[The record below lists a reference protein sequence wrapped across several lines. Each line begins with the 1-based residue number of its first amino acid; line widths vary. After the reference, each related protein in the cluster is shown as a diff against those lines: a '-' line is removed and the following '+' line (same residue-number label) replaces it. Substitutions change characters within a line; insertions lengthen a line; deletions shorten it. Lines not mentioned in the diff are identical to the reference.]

1 MRLKLDNILIV
12 NTFGIGDVLF
22 STPLVEEIKRNL
34 PQSNIH
40 YICNRRNLDLLKNS
54 PYLKSV
60 LVFEKDDFRQAR
72 ARSQWEFIKMLF
84 GFVKKIKDL
93 RADVAID
100 LTLNYQMSIFL
111 ILAGVRRRIG
121 FNYNDRGRFL
131 TQKTTLSGFN
141 EKHVAEYYLDLL
153 KFLGLSISDKHKLRS
168 FTSGEDKA
176 AVDAF
181 FKEKGLTDKTLVGIV
196 AAGGKSWGGDAFYRR
211 WDKDNFAYVGKELS
225 ETDDDVR
232 ILIFGT
238 SEEKDVCDYL
248 RQEMG
253 EKAFSLCG
261 NTSLGL
267 LVEFLSRCALV
278 ICNEGGPMHIAVS
291 QDVKTVSIFGPVDDK
306 IYGPYPRSDMHKV
319 VVADNVECRPC
330 YKNFKHKACDEHL
343 CLTRIDKDRVLELA
357 KESLGL

>member
-1 MRLKLDNILIV
+1 MNLDNILIV

-22 STPLVEEIKRNL
+22 STPLVEEIKRSL
-34 PQSNIH
+34 PRSKIH

-72 ARSQWEFIKMLF
+72 ARSGWEFIRMLF
-84 GFVKKIKDL
+84 DFVKKIKEL
-93 RADVAID
+93 HADVAVD
-100 LTLNYQMSIFL
+100 LTLNYQMNIFL

-121 FNYNDRGRFL
+121 FNYNNRGTFL
-131 TQKTTLSGFN
+131 TQKTNLPGFN
-141 EKHVAEYYLDLL
+141 DKHVAEYYLDLL
-153 KFLGLSISDKHKLRS
+153 KFLDLSISDKHKLRS
-168 FTSGEDKA
+168 FTSAEDKK

-181 FKEKGLTDKTLVGIV
+181 LEEKGLAGKALVGIV

-211 WDKDNFAYVGKELS
+211 WDKDNFAHVGKKLS
-225 ETDDDVR
+225 ETDNNVR

-238 SEEKDVCDYL
+238 KEEKDVCDYI
-248 RQEMG
+248 RQKIG
-253 EKAFSLCG
+253 EKAISMCG

-267 LVEFLSRCALV
+267 LVEFMSRCKLV

-291 QDVKTVSIFGPVDDK
+291 QGVRTVSIFGPVDDR

-319 VVADNVECRPC
+319 VVAEGVQCRPC
-330 YKNFKHKACDEHL
+330 YRNFKHKPCGKHL
-343 CLTRIDKDRVLELA
+343 CLTRIDKDRVLSLA
-357 KESLGL
+357 KESIGF